1 MAKKPAFTPPTP
13 PQEEQVPFDPE
24 LHMEVP
30 QSALDGMYAL
40 QDRNVMYSEYLVYC
54 NGVKGNTYSMFDTV
68 LKVLD
73 VYELKPLDLAKL
85 LAKHIREKQAGGLSS
100 ATENTRED
108 AA

>member
-1 MAKKPAFTPPTP
+1 MTKKPAFTPAVQKE
-13 PQEEQVPFDPE
+13 QEFFDPE

-30 QSALDGMYAL
+30 QTALDGLYAL
-40 QDRNVMYSEYLVYC
+40 QDKGVQYSEYLVYC
-54 NGVKGNTYSMFDTV
+54 MGVKGNTYSMFDTV

-85 LAKHIREKQAGGLSS
+85 LAKHIREKQAGGLFS